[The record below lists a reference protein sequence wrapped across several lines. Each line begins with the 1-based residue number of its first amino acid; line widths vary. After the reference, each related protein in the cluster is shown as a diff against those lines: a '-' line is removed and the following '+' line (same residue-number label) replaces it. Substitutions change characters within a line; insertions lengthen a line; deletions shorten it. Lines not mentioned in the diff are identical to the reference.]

1 MSRSKRVRTE
11 TSSLASMAIRSAWER
26 SAPLRRIARSNC
38 ARVCRSLRLRPAAG
52 PSTRR
57 LSSWS
62 GAWRCMACWSIASGA
77 RATAGTGAKI
87 ETQTRSSSSRRSP
100 TIGRRRRNS
109 TRPTCSC
116 CRGSHICAGA
126 ATTWCWSCRDQARC
140 SGFAI
145 RRLPPPSRRCRRRNR
160 SSGCAGRTVFPAS
173 SCSPCWSNAE
183 FCSSSTRPATAG
195 CGPTRATT
203 VSCSGTFT
211 IFCFTR
217 AARKAGTPTRWAAS
231 IPMPA

>member
-26 SAPLRRIARSNC
+26 SAPVRRIARSNC
-38 ARVCRSLRLRPAAG
+38 ARVCRSPRLRPARR
-52 PSTRR
+52 PIDKEIELLVRR
-57 LSSWS
+57 LALHGLLEYRLGRSRNR
-62 GAWRCMACWSIASGA
+62 GDRAIRA
-77 RATAGTGAKI
+77 R
-87 ETQTRSSSSRRSP
+87 TRSSSSRRSP

-109 TRPTCSC
+109 ARPTCSS
-116 CRGSHICAGA
+116 CRGSRICAGA
-126 ATTWCWSCRDQARC
+126 ATTWCWSRRDQARC

-160 SSGCAGRTVFPAS
+160 SSGSAGRTAFPES

-203 VSCSGTFT
+203 ASCSGTFT
-211 IFCFTR
+211 TFCFTR
-217 AARKAGTPTRWAAS
+217 AARKAGTPTR
-231 IPMPA
+231 

>member
-26 SAPLRRIARSNC
+26 SAPVRRIARSNC
-38 ARVCRSLRLRPAAG
+38 ARVCHSPRLRPALE
-52 PSTRR
+52 PSTKRFCC
-57 LSSWS
+57 WS
-62 GAWRCMACWSIASGA
+62 GDWRYTACWNTASGA
-77 RATAGTGAKI
+77 RVTAR
-87 ETQTRSSSSRRSP
+87 TRSSSSRRFP

-109 TRPTCSC
+109 ARPTCSS

-140 SGFAI
+140 SGSVI
-145 RRLPPPSRRCRRRNR
+145 RRLPPPSPCCRRRNR
-160 SSGCAGRTVFPAS
+160 SSGSAGRTAFPES

-183 FCSSSTRPATAG
+183 FCSRSTRPATAG

-203 VSCSGTFT
+203 ASCSGTFT
-211 IFCFTR
+211 TSCFTR